1 MNIEGSYTLQARPE
15 EVWQCF
21 MNQQTLLH
29 IIPGMERLEKRD
41 KDSYEIAVRIN
52 YERLKGTYHGR
63 LTVVEQH
70 YPSHYRIVIDGA
82 KDQNNI
88 NGAGSIVLKGHN
100 DTTIITYHGTLNLH
114 KHGAFIPPAL
124 GKGAAKLF
132 IQQCF
137 TALADH
143 IHKNNAR
150 QELRTEGTEEIAVVK
165 QPGGDIVIL
174 PTSVRHEHAPAQSMF
189 GNIVHLLKL
198 GASDPIQAEKWEQR
212 LRRISIISGLL
223 FLIWIGTRLPR
234 RK

>member
-1 MNIEGSYTLQARPE
+1 MDIEGTYTLQARPE

-21 MNQQTLLH
+21 MDQHMLLH

-41 KDSYEIAVRIN
+41 KDSYEIAVRID

-63 LTVVEQH
+63 LTIVEQH

-82 KDQNNI
+82 EDQNNV
-88 NGAGSIVLKGHN
+88 NGAGSISLEGHGN
-100 DTTIITYHGTLNLH
+100 TTIITYHGTLHLG
-114 KHGAFIPPAL
+114 KRGAFIPPAL

-137 TALADH
+137 TALADQ
-143 IHKNNAR
+143 IHTNNAG
-150 QELRTEGTEEIAVVK
+150 QKPLADGAGEIAVVK

-174 PTSVRHEHAPAQSMF
+174 PTATRREQAPTQSIC
-189 GNIVHLLKL
+189 GKIVHLLKL
-198 GASDPIQAEKWEQR
+198 GANDPHEEERWERR

-223 FLIWIGTRLPR
+223 LLVWLGTRLPR